1 MWDWAV
7 MRHLGT
13 PLELL
18 IDGPFVEITEEQGKP
33 ASPRL
38 FKPLPPP
45 PGGLCIQGQPLGVIE
60 GRITI
65 SVNRAQ
71 KLYLQKRSW
80 IPKGNGLGSTLNDC
94 GWRFVSWVVFKD
106 SSCMCI
112 RVSKNSSN
120 RYLICLIFWV
130 NLIPCTLTGQ
140 KIIDFAHL
148 MEWRR
153 AAKWPGPSSYY
164 YY

>member
-1 MWDWAV
+1 

-38 FKPLPPP
+38 FKPLSP
-45 PGGLCIQGQPLGVIE
+45 PGGLCIQGKPLGVIE

-71 KLYLQKRSW
+71 KLYLQKRS
-80 IPKGNGLGSTLNDC
+80 
-94 GWRFVSWVVFKD
+94 
-106 SSCMCI
+106 
-112 RVSKNSSN
+112 
-120 RYLICLIFWV
+120 
-130 NLIPCTLTGQ
+130 
-140 KIIDFAHL
+140 
-148 MEWRR
+148 
-153 AAKWPGPSSYY
+153 
-164 YY
+164 